1 VQVARSSPFA
11 SLPKFA
17 RGSFLLFLTA
27 AIVSVMLGDQP
38 YADHLR
44 LTPGNVLLGQD
55 LWSPITANVVFRADG
70 MGGLV
75 GAVVVQWF
83 FGSRLEEFWGPK
95 KYLLLVIGAGIA
107 GHLTSVLIALL
118 SQAVAAFELGGT
130 TPIDM
135 AALAAFGFV
144 FKDRPLRLMAALPLT
159 AKWLAVILIG
169 VGLLRPLATGAWPEA
184 IPMVV
189 AILVVAAVTTQPWRR
204 LRDSGKL
211 GGSKKPKK
219 RHLRVVRPD
228 SELLN

>member
-1 VQVARSSPFA
+1 M
-11 SLPKFA
+11 
-17 RGSFLLFLTA
+17 LFLTA
-27 AIVSVMLGDQP
+27 AIVSVMLGDQS

-44 LTPGNVLLGQD
+44 LMPGNVLQGQD
-55 LWSPITANVVFRADG
+55 VWSPITANVMFRADG
-70 MGGLV
+70 MAGLV
-75 GAVVVQWF
+75 GALVVQWF
-83 FGSRLEEFWGPK
+83 IGSQLEEFWGAK

-107 GHLTSVLIALL
+107 GHLTSVLVALF
-118 SQAVAAFELGGT
+118 SPTVAVTELGGT
-130 TPIDM
+130 TPMDM

-144 FKDRPLRLMAALPLT
+144 FKDRPLRLMAALPLS
-159 AKWLAVILIG
+159 AKWLAILFIG
-169 VGLLRPLATGAWPEA
+169 LGVLRPLATGDWPEV

-189 AILVVAAVTTQPWRR
+189 AILVAAAVTTQPWRR